1 MVIYFRRN
9 ELLPEVQERSDI
21 LIRVRVEH
29 VKDIINVNLQ
39 TKELGCN

>member
-1 MVIYFRRN
+1 MYFRRN

>member
-1 MVIYFRRN
+1 VVIYFRRN

-39 TKELGCN
+39 TKELEYN